1 MHTKMNLLDAYDNEF
16 VRCIR

>member
-1 MHTKMNLLDAYDNEF
+1 MHTIMNVLDAYDNEF